1 MTRSTRLLPLAIVIT
16 AGLVV
21 SASCRK
27 DDTPAEN
34 AAEDASAEAVV
45 LSAETMNISGVKVV
59 KAERRTMAV
68 PIRAA
73 GVIEF
78 NQRRLVCLTPRVP
91 GRIEAVYAFEGDRVR
106 ENQRML
112 DLFSPDYLS
121 AQQELIQLLL
131 QRDRA
136 AESGDKE
143 AETLA
148 VNLIRSTVHK
158 IKLMGVTD
166 EDIRMIQD
174 SRALQDYLPIA
185 APFAGSVVAATAV
198 AGDYVESGRELFQL
212 ADLST
217 VWATVGVFEKDL
229 TLVRPGVE
237 GEIQVQ
243 AYPGE
248 IFKGRLTL
256 LGDVVDTE
264 TRTVK
269 GRLEVP
275 NSAFKL
281 KPGMFADINLVGA
294 RSAEMLVIP
303 EKAVRNVEGRSVVF
317 VPDGQ
322 GKFVPREVR
331 LGSVISGWV
340 EILEGLEEGD
350 EVAAEGS
357 FALKAELLKKT
368 LEGEEE

>member
-1 MTRSTRLLPLAIVIT
+1 MTRSTRLFPLALMIA

-34 AAEDASAEAVV
+34 AAEKAASEAVV
-45 LSAETMNISGVKVV
+45 LSAETMSISGVKVV
-59 KAERRTMAV
+59 KAERRTLAAPV
-68 PIRAA
+68 RAA
-73 GVIEF
+73 GTIEF
-78 NQRRLVCLTPRVP
+78 DQRRLVCLTPRVP
-91 GRIEAVYAFEGDRVR
+91 GRIEAVYAFKGERVK

-112 DLFSPDYLS
+112 DLFSLDYLS

-136 AESGDKE
+136 AESGDIE
-143 AETLA
+143 SETLA
-148 VNLIRSTVHK
+148 SNLIRSTARK
-158 IKLMGVTD
+158 IRLMGAAD
-166 EDIRMIQD
+166 EDIQKIQG
-174 SRALQDYLPIA
+174 SRTLQDYLHIA

-198 AGDYVESGRELFQL
+198 AGDYVETGRELFRL
-212 ADLST
+212 ADLGT
-217 VWATVGVFEKDL
+217 LWVTVGVFEKDL
-229 TLVRPGVE
+229 TLVGPGAE

-269 GRLEVP
+269 GRLEVSNP
-275 NSAFKL
+275 ALKL
-281 KPGMFADINLVGA
+281 KPGMFADVTLVGV
-294 RSAEMLVIP
+294 RSAETLVIP
-303 EKAVRNVEGRSVVF
+303 EKAVRNVEGRNVVF
-317 VPDGQ
+317 IPG
-322 GKFVPREVR
+322 GGGSFVPREVR
-331 LGSVISGWV
+331 LGRVISGWV